1 LLQLLRMTLL
11 LSELKKKI
19 ALFLLLLHH
28 RLKKP

>member
-11 LSELKKKI
+11 LSELMKKT